1 MARILVIED
10 DPVNA
15 ELFDLVLSRMA
26 HHRVT
31 VTEDGDM
38 ALELYNNG
46 SVDGVIMDVSLSNTF
61 LAGAAVDGL
70 RLSKAMKSGPN
81 GATIPILLATAH
93 AMRDDMENFL
103 IASAA
108 DDYISKPIVDFA
120 KLVDAVERLL
130 EKVRPHRSAVSS
142 L

>member
-1 MARILVIED
+1 MAKILVIED

-26 HHRVT
+26 RHTVT
-31 VTEDGDM
+31 VTEDGDF

-46 SVDGVIMDVSLSNTF
+46 SVDAVIMDVSLSNTF

-70 RLSKAMKSGPN
+70 RLSKAMKAGPM
-81 GATIPILLATAH
+81 GAAVPILLATAH

-108 DDYISKPIVDFA
+108 DDYISKPIVDFG
-120 KLVDAVERLL
+120 KLVDVVERLL
-130 EKVRPHRSAVSS
+130 EKARQHRTVVSS